1 MKYVIEITNKTFV
14 LSVDKN
20 LVLAFG
26 SFSDCPN
33 SGSMILGA
41 QLVHINEGKLALF
54 RMKDNVLLTHP
65 PAPPQIIYFYFSC
78 TTSTPYRP
86 FVDPTSSPHSEF
98 FSTQLREQQRH
109 TTTTTT
115 FSIVFLHNHHH
126 HHISIFSFTTTATS
140 FVFTP
145 PIIFLILLPDRLF
158 EFGFFGLNLT
168 FLATVWPV

>member
-1 MKYVIEITNKTFV
+1 MKYVVEITNKTLV

-20 LVLAFG
+20 LALEFG

-65 PAPPQIIYFYFSC
+65 PAPPQWIYFYFPC
-78 TTSTPYRP
+78 TTSTLYTQSFFQHS
-86 FVDPTSSPHSEF
+86 FVNSKAIPPPPPHFLLFSS
-98 FSTQLREQQRH
+98 T

-115 FSIVFLHNHHH
+115 FL
-126 HHISIFSFTTTATS
+126 
-140 FVFTP
+140 
-145 PIIFLILLPDRLF
+145 
-158 EFGFFGLNLT
+158 
-168 FLATVWPV
+168 